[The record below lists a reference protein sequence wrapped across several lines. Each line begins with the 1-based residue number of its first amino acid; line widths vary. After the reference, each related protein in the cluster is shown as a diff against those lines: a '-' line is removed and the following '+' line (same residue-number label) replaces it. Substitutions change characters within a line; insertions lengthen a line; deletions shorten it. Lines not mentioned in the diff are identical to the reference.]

1 MPAPR
6 VVPKSSGTSLR
17 ILLAEDN
24 IVNARIARAIL
35 ERAGHAV
42 TIAGNGTAAIAAVEN
57 AVFDLVLMDVEMP
70 EMNGT
75 DATAA
80 IRRRERAKGG
90 HMPIIALTAYCQK
103 GGRERCIDAGADGYV
118 PKPIVRGDLFGE
130 IDSVLATNGNPLHHA
145 DTGVVFSHTDLL
157 GRVDGNQA
165 LLEEV
170 VDLFVHDVPRLM
182 GSIKQAIDTGDT
194 EALYNAAHTLKGS
207 AGNFGAEKVTLTAE
221 RLEVR
226 AKEQDLRTAAQVFIT
241 LEAEIDRLVKALT
254 VHHHKAAVRCAS

>member
-1 MPAPR
+1 MQAPR

-42 TIAGNGTAAIAAVEN
+42 TIAGNGTAAVAAVEN
-57 AVFDLVLMDVEMP
+57 AMFDLVLMDVEMP

-80 IRRRERAKGG
+80 IRKRERAKGG
-90 HMPIIALTAYCQK
+90 HMPIIALTAHCRK
-103 GGRERCIDAGADGYV
+103 GDRERCLDAGADGYV

-145 DTGVVFSHTDLL
+145 DTGVVFSQTDLL
-157 GRVDGNQA
+157 ERVDGNQA
-165 LLEEV
+165 LLEEI
-170 VDLFVHDVPRLM
+170 VDLFLHDVPRLM
-182 GSIKQAIDTGDT
+182 GSIKNALEKGDT
-194 EALYNAAHTLKGS
+194 DALYNAAHSLKGS

-241 LEAEIDRLVKALT
+241 LEAEVDRLVKALT

>member
-1 MPAPR
+1 MQLTRIA
-6 VVPKSSGTSLR
+6 PKSTGNSLR

-24 IVNARIARAIL
+24 LVNARIARAIL

-42 TIAGNGTAAIAAVEN
+42 TIAGNGTAAVAAVES

-90 HMPIIALTAYCQK
+90 HVPIIALTAHTLK
-103 GGRERCIDAGADGYV
+103 GDRERCIDAGADGYV

-130 IDSVLATNGNPLHHA
+130 IDCVLASNGNPLRHG
-145 DTGVVFSHTDLL
+145 DERVLPPREELL
-157 GRVDGNQA
+157 KRVDGDSA
-165 LLEEV
+165 LLAEI
-170 VDLFVHDVPRLM
+170 VDLFVQDAPRQI
-182 GSIKQAIDTGDT
+182 GEIRNAIEQGDT
-194 EALYNAAHTLKGS
+194 TRLYNAAHTLKGS
-207 AGNFGAEKVTLTAE
+207 AGNFGAERVTLVAE

-226 AKEQDLRTAAQVFIT
+226 AKEHDLRTAAQVLVT
-241 LEAEIDRLVKALT
+241 LEAEIDRLIVALT
-254 VHHHKAAVRCAS
+254 AHDKAAVRCAS